1 MGRSRSNYGIIG
13 ARATNFLY
21 NQPRGIVDITGLGLF
36 NSKFLIEVYC
46 WGAGGGGGQAGGWGF
61 GAPGGAGGA
70 AFGIMP
76 LSASTSFVVMVGGPG
91 VTNGTTS
98 PAGGGGPVIGGAD
111 NRYGASG
118 GGLSGLFLN
127 TYTQANALVVAGGG
141 GGGGSSRAGTGNQ
154 GGAGGGT
161 NGENGYS
168 PYDGKTSWQGLGG
181 TQSAAG
187 GVINN
192 SSSGQGAL
200 QGGTCTAGSG
210 YGGGGGGGYWGGSG
224 GGYSESNT
232 MSGGGGGS
240 GYIWPGLVAGTLS
253 AGVATTAGDSTNP
266 LRGSYGNAG
275 AVASTGTQGV
285 VIIRYPG
292 LQRGT
297 GGTVT
302 TSGNFTVHT
311 FTTTG
316 SNSFSLLL

>member
-1 MGRSRSNYGIIG
+1 MSRFRSNYGVIG
-13 ARATNFLY
+13 AKATNYLY
-21 NQPRGIVDITGLGLF
+21 NQPRGMVDVTGLGLF
-36 NSKFLIEVYC
+36 NSKFLIEIYC
-46 WGAGGGGGQAGGWGF
+46 WGAGGGGGQPGGWGQ

-70 AFGIMP
+70 AFGILP
-76 LSASTSFVVMVGGPG
+76 LSASTAFSVMVGGPG

-98 PAGGGGPVIGGAD
+98 PAGGGGPVIGGGD

-127 TYTQANALVVAGGG
+127 TYTQANALVIAGGG

-168 PYDGKTSWQGLGG
+168 PYDGKTNFQGQGG
-181 TQSAAG
+181 TQTAAG

-210 YGGGGGGGYWGGSG
+210 YGGGGGGGYWGGSA

-240 GYIWPGLVAGTLS
+240 GYLSPTLVGGLLS
-253 AGVATTAGDSTNP
+253 AGVATTPGDSGNA

-275 AVASTGTQGV
+275 AVSSTGTQGV
-285 VIIRYPG
+285 VIIRYVG

-302 TSGNFTVHT
+302 TVGNYTVHT

-316 SNSFSLLL
+316 SNTFNMFL

>member
-1 MGRSRSNYGIIG
+1 
-13 ARATNFLY
+13 
-21 NQPRGIVDITGLGLF
+21 
-36 NSKFLIEVYC
+36 
-46 WGAGGGGGQAGGWGF
+46 
-61 GAPGGAGGA
+61 
-70 AFGIMP
+70 
-76 LSASTSFVVMVGGPG
+76 MVGGPG
-91 VTNGTTS
+91 VTNGTAS

-118 GGLSGLFLN
+118 GGLSGIFFQSIG
-127 TYTQANALVVAGGG
+127 YTQGGAILIAGGG

-168 PYDGKTSWQGLGG
+168 PYDGKTNFQGQGG
-181 TQSAAG
+181 TQTAAG

-240 GYIWPGLVAGTLS
+240 GFANASVLTTSLLT
-253 AGVATTAGDSTNP
+253 AGVATTPGDSANS

-285 VIIRYPG
+285 VIIRYSG
-292 LQRGT
+292 LPKGS
-297 GGTVT
+297 GGTIT
-302 TSGNFTVHT
+302 TASGITTHT

-316 SNSFSLLL
+316 TNTFNIFL

>member
-1 MGRSRSNYGIIG
+1 MGRSRGNYGVIG
-13 ARATNFLY
+13 AKSTDYLY
-21 NQPRGIVDITGLGLF
+21 NQPKGMVDITGLGLY
-36 NSKFLIEVYC
+36 NSKFLIEIYC
-46 WGAGGGGGQAGGWGF
+46 WGAGGGGGQPGGWGN

-70 AFGIMP
+70 AFGILP

-91 VTNGTTS
+91 VTNGTAS

-127 TYTQANALVVAGGG
+127 TYTQANSLVIAGGG

-168 PYDGKTSWQGLGG
+168 PYDGKTSWQGQGG
-181 TQSAAG
+181 TQTAAG

-210 YGGGGGGGYWGGSG
+210 YGGGGGGGYWGGSA

-240 GYIWPGLVAGTLS
+240 GYLSPTLVGGLLS
-253 AGVATTAGDSTNP
+253 AGVATTPGDSGNA

-275 AVASTGTQGV
+275 AVSSTGTQGV
-285 VIIRYPG
+285 VIIRYTG

-302 TSGNFTVHT
+302 TVGNYTVHT

-316 SNSFSLLL
+316 SNSFNMFL